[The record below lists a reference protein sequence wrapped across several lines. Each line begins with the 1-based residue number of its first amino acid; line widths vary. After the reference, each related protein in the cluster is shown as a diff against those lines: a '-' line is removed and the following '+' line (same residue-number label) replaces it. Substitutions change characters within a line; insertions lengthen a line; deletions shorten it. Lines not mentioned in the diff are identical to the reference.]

1 MYMDVY
7 IHICREGKRVVYT
20 RLAHISETRRRW
32 KGARRAAQT
41 GARGG
46 GRPAAVLSA
55 PLHSPC
61 PQRETHQNDPQRT
74 KRANIRSLLFDSKI
88 PSEAEEFSSP
98 CPRGV
103 SQVGGAPKPREPPS
117 PLSYR
122 RWGGPVSQ
130 HSRGQVQACL
140 AHGAGLK

>member
-1 MYMDVY
+1 MCIY
-7 IHICREGKRVVYT
+7 IYVEKESVLCTHGWRTSRKRG
-20 RLAHISETRRRW
+20 ERRW
-32 KGARRAAQT
+32 KGARGAAQT

-130 HSRGQVQACL
+130 HSRGQMQACL
-140 AHGAGLK
+140 AHGAGSK

>member
-1 MYMDVY
+1 M
-7 IHICREGKRVVYT
+7 EGG
-20 RLAHISETRRRW
+20 AESRRPER
-32 KGARRAAQT
+32 G
-41 GARGG
+41 GG
-46 GRPAAVLSA
+46 GRPATVLSA

-88 PSEAEEFSSP
+88 PSEAEEFSFP

-130 HSRGQVQACL
+130 HSRGQMQACL
-140 AHGAGLK
+140 AHGAGSK